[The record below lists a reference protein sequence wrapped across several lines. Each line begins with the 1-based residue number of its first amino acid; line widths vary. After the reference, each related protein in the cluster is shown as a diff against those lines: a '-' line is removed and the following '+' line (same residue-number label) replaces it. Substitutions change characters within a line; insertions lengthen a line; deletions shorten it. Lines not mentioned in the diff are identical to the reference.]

1 MKKSIK
7 KTLSLLLC
15 TAMIMTMM
23 LSQAALAA
31 TDYTCY
37 IGSNGYSTLA
47 EAVEAANAGDTI
59 WMTAND
65 SVSTTFDVDKNLTIE
80 LEGYTLANA
89 CMRFVGDITVN
100 INDRAGT
107 AKINTNQNS
116 GFKVTD
122 YEYDS
127 RVRAAFYLT
136 GGAKVILSG
145 TTGGTEIYGGA
156 QCTDGLTI
164 LEKAAVVGKGC
175 ELVINGGS
183 LVYSGY
189 TGTDGVFVCD
199 TGILTLKDILIRRS
213 SSNTGGS
220 SISYA
225 NVPTIENP
233 LTITKGHFYG
243 GMWVEGSSTINGVYI
258 SRGTL
263 SFDKI
268 EKALLY
274 NSVGSYID
282 YDKST
287 NSNGW
292 EIFVASE
299 NLSTDTDIDN
309 VVDSTETLRVSAGG
323 NVSADAGQ
331 KVVFQ
336 PQVTG
341 GDGMSEITYAW
352 TKDGA
357 DTGVTTDAFVI
368 EATTSADAGE
378 YVFTATQGSNSVS
391 CTYVLSVQAEN
402 HSHHDI
408 SFDKWSEMTD
418 LPTLSGN
425 YYLENEVTLS
435 AIWTVPQGVTNL
447 CINGRVIDLNSYY
460 INVPAGAALN
470 IYTCED
476 LKQYYDV
483 SDNLWIPVGGFTDE
497 NKERYTSGGVIT
509 GGSNSAI
516 FVNGGSLTLNGGAI
530 AGNTGNA
537 GGVTLMNGA
546 TFTMNGGDIV
556 GNSSKG
562 DAGGVMN
569 NNSTF
574 TMNGGRIHNNY
585 AANNGG
591 GVFNVYENALFTM
604 NGGKIYDN
612 ISSVGAGGIGNYEDA
627 EMIVT
632 GGSICGNS
640 TTWGG
645 GGIFN
650 YHSTLT
656 LMGGVIDNNSS
667 TWGGGAVLNEGIL
680 HISGAPV
687 IKDNFVNET
696 PNNIYLLYPEFPIVV
711 DGPISSGPIP
721 VSVYPDEGQL
731 DDDFKFTNSA
741 DVSLN
746 DASDFEY
753 EYEGYHI
760 EKKDDGQLYVV
771 ADSTEVESKLF
782 STDVTKSLLSK
793 AVSGG
798 LITKI
803 DNIRGVAFVDLNDYQ
818 LDEITT
824 VDYSADGDGSVL
836 AWFDEDNAIL
846 YIGGYGKIIAGN
858 SLAYAFYNGHY
869 VDSIVGFEY
878 LDVSNV
884 TNMSRMFSSCGYS
897 STTFTL
903 DLGDN
908 FDTRNV
914 TNMEKMFFYCGEN
927 STAFTLDL
935 GNSFDTS
942 NVTDMN
948 GMFESCGYR
957 SKVFAL
963 DLGES
968 FDTSNV
974 TSMVT
979 MFCHCGRYSTTFTL
993 DLGKSFNTSNVTNM
1007 RSMFANCGRN
1017 STTFTLDLGDGF
1029 DTSNV
1034 TNMSHMFANCGS
1046 ESEAFDL
1053 LDLSGFTVS
1062 PNVKYFDNFA
1072 HGVPVTTFVFG
1083 DGWNDAA
1090 LSQGM
1095 FGAVSETPTT
1105 IVNATENLLVY
1116 DWAADNRVVTYEGTQ
1131 PEKEPKYEVENG
1143 GTIDIVENE
1152 DGTVTL
1158 YVSVPDGFSFVGW
1171 HDGTKIISTDNPYTF
1186 VPEAGKTYTAKL
1198 EEIQPDPVNKY
1209 TITAN
1214 ATDGGVAEGTAT
1226 VEEGQSITLTATAN
1240 EGYEF
1245 IGWFD
1250 GDTKVCETEEFTVE
1264 NVTSDKTYTAKF
1276 ELLKTEEPDE
1286 PDEPDEPEYP
1296 ELPDTPS
1303 SFDFDSIRTAN
1314 GKNIVVDHENRIITV
1329 DVKEGDDNLVL
1340 YVHQKDI
1347 IPGGQI
1353 RMRSYLGN
1361 KVTYD
1366 ESGIY
1371 RIYSINST
1379 PICVMAKIII
1389 DGVIEDYL
1397 IVSNYNGIVPDGSF
1411 DFDTIRTENGEN
1423 IVVDHENR
1431 IITVDVKEGD
1441 DNLVLYVHQTWA
1453 NPGAQIRMKSY
1464 NGNKVTYDDSGIYR
1478 IYCVNDTSVTVTAK
1492 VIADGESREY
1502 DLVANYSGIQKNG
1515 GFDFTTIRTANGE
1528 NISVNHETQTITV
1541 DVKEGD
1547 DNLILYVHQKEANP
1561 GAQIRMKSY
1570 NGNKVVYEDSGIY
1583 RIYTIGGTP
1592 ITVSANIIVNGETK
1606 QYDIIANFTTDLPKF
1621 NFNSLSCANA
1631 ESISVDH
1638 ESRTITIDAKVNAEE
1653 LIIYKKQYASLGGT
1667 LKMSSYMGNRVI
1679 ADNENGSY
1687 AVCHVKNDSV
1697 SVKANIT
1704 INGETREYL
1713 ITVNYN
1719 IDPWQFDTID
1729 IENGNSIS
1737 VNHSDKTITVD
1748 MTDGCNS
1755 TVLAIDQVFVGTNAQ
1770 IWMKSYNGNKVQ
1782 YNAESRNYTITRIS
1796 ADSITVSVKIT
1807 IKGET
1812 RYYDLILNF

>member
-1 MKKSIK
+1 MKKSIL
-7 KTLSLLLC
+7 KTISLLLC
-15 TAMIMTMM
+15 TAMMAIIM
-23 LSQAALAA
+23 LPQAAFAA

-47 EAVEAANAGDTI
+47 EAVEAANTGDTI

-274 NSVGSYID
+274 TSVGSYID

-418 LPTLSGN
+418 LPIMSGN

-509 GGSNSAI
+509 GGGNSAI

-731 DDDFKFTNSA
+731 DDDFKFTEST

-746 DASDFEY
+746 DASNFEY
-753 EYEGYHI
+753 EYEGYRV
-760 EKKDDGQLYVV
+760 EKKNDGQLYIV
-771 ADSTEVESKLF
+771 A
-782 STDVTKSLLSK
+782 
-793 AVSGG
+793 
-798 LITKI
+798 
-803 DNIRGVAFVDLNDYQ
+803 
-818 LDEITT
+818 
-824 VDYSADGDGSVL
+824 
-836 AWFDEDNAIL
+836 
-846 YIGGYGKIIAGN
+846 
-858 SLAYAFYNGHY
+858 
-869 VDSIVGFEY
+869 
-878 LDVSNV
+878 
-884 TNMSRMFSSCGYS
+884 
-897 STTFTL
+897 
-903 DLGDN
+903 
-908 FDTRNV
+908 
-914 TNMEKMFFYCGEN
+914 
-927 STAFTLDL
+927 
-935 GNSFDTS
+935 
-942 NVTDMN
+942 
-948 GMFESCGYR
+948 
-957 SKVFAL
+957 
-963 DLGES
+963 
-968 FDTSNV
+968 
-974 TSMVT
+974 
-979 MFCHCGRYSTTFTL
+979 
-993 DLGKSFNTSNVTNM
+993 
-1007 RSMFANCGRN
+1007 
-1017 STTFTLDLGDGF
+1017 
-1029 DTSNV
+1029 
-1034 TNMSHMFANCGS
+1034 
-1046 ESEAFDL
+1046 
-1053 LDLSGFTVS
+1053 
-1062 PNVKYFDNFA
+1062 
-1072 HGVPVTTFVFG
+1072 
-1083 DGWNDAA
+1083 
-1090 LSQGM
+1090 
-1095 FGAVSETPTT
+1095 
-1105 IVNATENLLVY
+1105 
-1116 DWAADNRVVTYEGTQ
+1116 YE
-1131 PEKEPKYEVENG
+1131 EPKYEAENG
-1143 GTIDIVENE
+1143 GSVDVQENE
-1152 DGTVTL
+1152 DDGTVTL
-1158 YVSVPDGFSFVGW
+1158 YVSVPDGFRFVGW
-1171 HDGTKIISTDNPYTF
+1171 HDGTEIISTDNPYTF

-1198 EEIQPDPVNKY
+1198 ELIEI
-1209 TITAN
+1209 
-1214 ATDGGVAEGTAT
+1214 
-1226 VEEGQSITLTATAN
+1226 
-1240 EGYEF
+1240 
-1245 IGWFD
+1245 
-1250 GDTKVCETEEFTVE
+1250 
-1264 NVTSDKTYTAKF
+1264 
-1276 ELLKTEEPDE
+1276 DE
-1286 PDEPDEPEYP
+1286 PIEP
-1296 ELPDTPS
+1296 S
-1303 SFDFDSIRTAN
+1303 GFDFDSIRTGN
-1314 GKNIVVDHENRIITV
+1314 GQNISVDHENRKTSV
-1329 DVKEGDDNLVL
+1329 DVEEGDNLVL

-1353 RMRSYLGN
+1353 RMNSYNGY
-1361 KVTYD
+1361 KVKYD
-1366 ESGIY
+1366 ASGVY
-1371 RIYSINST
+1371 RIYT
-1379 PICVMAKIII
+1379 I
-1389 DGVIEDYL
+1389 D
-1397 IVSNYNGIVPDGSF
+1397 
-1411 DFDTIRTENGEN
+1411 
-1423 IVVDHENR
+1423 
-1431 IITVDVKEGD
+1431 
-1441 DNLVLYVHQTWA
+1441 
-1453 NPGAQIRMKSY
+1453 
-1464 NGNKVTYDDSGIYR
+1464 
-1478 IYCVNDTSVTVTAK
+1478 DTSVTVSAK
-1492 VIADGESREY
+1492 VTIDGVTKIY
-1502 DLVANYSGIQKNG
+1502 DLQVNYKELNSE
-1515 GFDFTTIRTANGE
+1515 FDFE
-1528 NISVNHETQTITV
+1528 KISCE
-1541 DVKEGD
+1541 
-1547 DNLILYVHQKEANP
+1547 
-1561 GAQIRMKSY
+1561 
-1570 NGNKVVYEDSGIY
+1570 
-1583 RIYTIGGTP
+1583 
-1592 ITVSANIIVNGETK
+1592 NGETFE
-1606 QYDIIANFTTDLPKF
+1606 I
-1621 NFNSLSCANA
+1621 
-1631 ESISVDH
+1631 DH
-1638 ESRTITIDAKVNAEE
+1638 DARTIRIYAEKDAEYVTLYKDQSEFVNGK
-1653 LIIYKKQYASLGGT
+1653 LILTSF
-1667 LKMSSYMGNRVI
+1667 MGNRVQSNQ
-1679 ADNENGSY
+1679 ADGTY
-1687 AVCHVKNDSV
+1687 KVCFVKNKEV
-1697 SVKANIT
+1697 SVKGNISIGGVTKEYT
-1704 INGETREYL
+1704 I
-1713 ITVNYN
+1713 
-1719 IDPWQFDTID
+1719 
-1729 IENGNSIS
+1729 IS
-1737 VNHSDKTITVD
+1737 VFSLDWGFDSLKAENAIIT
-1748 MTDGCNS
+1748 
-1755 TVLAIDQVFVGTNAQ
+1755 AIDHTAKMVTMKASDSSVQLFIDQTDLKGNAQ
-1770 IWMKSYNGNKVQ
+1770 VWMKSYNGNKVK
-1782 YNAESRNYTITRIS
+1782 YNANDRTYTITQGTS
-1796 ADSITVSVKIT
+1796 ESLTVSIKVT
-1807 IKGET
+1807 IYGET

>member
-1 MKKSIK
+1 
-7 KTLSLLLC
+7 
-15 TAMIMTMM
+15 
-23 LSQAALAA
+23 
-31 TDYTCY
+31 
-37 IGSNGYSTLA
+37 
-47 EAVEAANAGDTI
+47 
-59 WMTAND
+59 
-65 SVSTTFDVDKNLTIE
+65 
-80 LEGYTLANA
+80 
-89 CMRFVGDITVN
+89 
-100 INDRAGT
+100 
-107 AKINTNQNS
+107 
-116 GFKVTD
+116 
-122 YEYDS
+122 
-127 RVRAAFYLT
+127 
-136 GGAKVILSG
+136 
-145 TTGGTEIYGGA
+145 
-156 QCTDGLTI
+156 
-164 LEKAAVVGKGC
+164 
-175 ELVINGGS
+175 
-183 LVYSGY
+183 
-189 TGTDGVFVCD
+189 
-199 TGILTLKDILIRRS
+199 
-213 SSNTGGS
+213 
-220 SISYA
+220 
-225 NVPTIENP
+225 
-233 LTITKGHFYG
+233 
-243 GMWVEGSSTINGVYI
+243 MWVEGSSTINGVYI

-274 NSVGSYID
+274 TSVGSYID

-418 LPTLSGN
+418 LPIMSGN

-731 DDDFKFTNSA
+731 DDDFKFTEST

-753 EYEGYHI
+753 EYEGYRV
-760 EKKDDGQLYVV
+760 EKKNDGQLYIV
-771 ADSTEVESKLF
+771 A
-782 STDVTKSLLSK
+782 
-793 AVSGG
+793 
-798 LITKI
+798 
-803 DNIRGVAFVDLNDYQ
+803 
-818 LDEITT
+818 
-824 VDYSADGDGSVL
+824 
-836 AWFDEDNAIL
+836 
-846 YIGGYGKIIAGN
+846 
-858 SLAYAFYNGHY
+858 
-869 VDSIVGFEY
+869 
-878 LDVSNV
+878 
-884 TNMSRMFSSCGYS
+884 
-897 STTFTL
+897 
-903 DLGDN
+903 
-908 FDTRNV
+908 
-914 TNMEKMFFYCGEN
+914 
-927 STAFTLDL
+927 
-935 GNSFDTS
+935 
-942 NVTDMN
+942 
-948 GMFESCGYR
+948 
-957 SKVFAL
+957 
-963 DLGES
+963 
-968 FDTSNV
+968 
-974 TSMVT
+974 
-979 MFCHCGRYSTTFTL
+979 
-993 DLGKSFNTSNVTNM
+993 
-1007 RSMFANCGRN
+1007 
-1017 STTFTLDLGDGF
+1017 
-1029 DTSNV
+1029 
-1034 TNMSHMFANCGS
+1034 
-1046 ESEAFDL
+1046 
-1053 LDLSGFTVS
+1053 
-1062 PNVKYFDNFA
+1062 
-1072 HGVPVTTFVFG
+1072 
-1083 DGWNDAA
+1083 
-1090 LSQGM
+1090 
-1095 FGAVSETPTT
+1095 
-1105 IVNATENLLVY
+1105 
-1116 DWAADNRVVTYEGTQ
+1116 YE
-1131 PEKEPKYEVENG
+1131 EPKYEAENG
-1143 GTIDIVENE
+1143 GSVDVQENE
-1152 DGTVTL
+1152 DDGTVTL

-1198 EEIQPDPVNKY
+1198 EEIQPEPINKY

-1214 ATDGGVAEGTAT
+1214 STNGGIAEGTAT
-1226 VEEGQSITLTATAN
+1226 VEEGQSVTLTATAN

-1276 ELLKTEEPDE
+1276 ELLETEEPDE

-1314 GKNIVVDHENRIITV
+1314 G
-1329 DVKEGDDNLVL
+1329 
-1340 YVHQKDI
+1340 
-1347 IPGGQI
+1347 
-1353 RMRSYLGN
+1353 
-1361 KVTYD
+1361 
-1366 ESGIY
+1366 
-1371 RIYSINST
+1371 
-1379 PICVMAKIII
+1379 
-1389 DGVIEDYL
+1389 
-1397 IVSNYNGIVPDGSF
+1397 
-1411 DFDTIRTENGEN
+1411 EN
-1423 IVVDHENR
+1423 IVVDHE
-1431 IITVDVKEGD
+1431 
-1441 DNLVLYVHQTWA
+1441 A
-1453 NPGAQIRMKSY
+1453 
-1464 NGNKVTYDDSGIYR
+1464 
-1478 IYCVNDTSVTVTAK
+1478 
-1492 VIADGESREY
+1492 
-1502 DLVANYSGIQKNG
+1502 
-1515 GFDFTTIRTANGE
+1515 
-1528 NISVNHETQTITV
+1528 
-1541 DVKEGD
+1541 
-1547 DNLILYVHQKEANP
+1547 
-1561 GAQIRMKSY
+1561 
-1570 NGNKVVYEDSGIY
+1570 
-1583 RIYTIGGTP
+1583 
-1592 ITVSANIIVNGETK
+1592 
-1606 QYDIIANFTTDLPKF
+1606 
-1621 NFNSLSCANA
+1621 
-1631 ESISVDH
+1631 
-1638 ESRTITIDAKVNAEE
+1638 RTITEAP
-1653 LIIYKKQYASLGGT
+1653 G
-1667 LKMSSYMGNRVI
+1667 SSYQR
-1679 ADNENGSY
+1679 DT
-1687 AVCHVKNDSV
+1687 KLDS
-1697 SVKANIT
+1697 S
-1704 INGETREYL
+1704 
-1713 ITVNYN
+1713 
-1719 IDPWQFDTID
+1719 F
-1729 IENGNSIS
+1729 
-1737 VNHSDKTITVD
+1737 
-1748 MTDGCNS
+1748 C
-1755 TVLAIDQVFVGTNAQ
+1755 
-1770 IWMKSYNGNKVQ
+1770 
-1782 YNAESRNYTITRIS
+1782 
-1796 ADSITVSVKIT
+1796 
-1807 IKGET
+1807 
-1812 RYYDLILNF
+1812 

>member
-1 MKKSIK
+1 MKKSIL
-7 KTLSLLLC
+7 KTISLLLC
-15 TAMIMTMM
+15 TAMMAIIM
-23 LSQAALAA
+23 LPQAAFAA

-47 EAVEAANAGDTI
+47 EAVEAANTSDTI

-274 NSVGSYID
+274 TSVGSYID

-341 GDGMSEITYAW
+341 GDGMTEITYTW
-352 TKDGA
+352 TKDGEN
-357 DTGVTTDAFVI
+357 TGVTTDTFVI
-368 EATTSADAGE
+368 EATTSDDAGE
-378 YVFTATQGSNSVS
+378 YVFTATQGNNSVS
-391 CTYVLSVQAEN
+391 CTFVLSVQAEN

-418 LPTLSGN
+418 LPIMSGN

-509 GGSNSAI
+509 GGGNSAI
-516 FVNGGSLTLNGGAI
+516 VVNGGTLTMNAGAI
-530 AGNTGNA
+530 TGSTGNA

-731 DDDFKFTNSA
+731 DNDFKFTEST

-753 EYEGYHI
+753 EYEGYRV
-760 EKKDDGQLYVV
+760 EKKNDGQLYIV
-771 ADSTEVESKLF
+771 A
-782 STDVTKSLLSK
+782 
-793 AVSGG
+793 
-798 LITKI
+798 
-803 DNIRGVAFVDLNDYQ
+803 
-818 LDEITT
+818 
-824 VDYSADGDGSVL
+824 
-836 AWFDEDNAIL
+836 
-846 YIGGYGKIIAGN
+846 
-858 SLAYAFYNGHY
+858 
-869 VDSIVGFEY
+869 
-878 LDVSNV
+878 
-884 TNMSRMFSSCGYS
+884 
-897 STTFTL
+897 
-903 DLGDN
+903 
-908 FDTRNV
+908 
-914 TNMEKMFFYCGEN
+914 
-927 STAFTLDL
+927 
-935 GNSFDTS
+935 
-942 NVTDMN
+942 
-948 GMFESCGYR
+948 
-957 SKVFAL
+957 
-963 DLGES
+963 
-968 FDTSNV
+968 
-974 TSMVT
+974 
-979 MFCHCGRYSTTFTL
+979 
-993 DLGKSFNTSNVTNM
+993 
-1007 RSMFANCGRN
+1007 
-1017 STTFTLDLGDGF
+1017 
-1029 DTSNV
+1029 
-1034 TNMSHMFANCGS
+1034 
-1046 ESEAFDL
+1046 
-1053 LDLSGFTVS
+1053 
-1062 PNVKYFDNFA
+1062 
-1072 HGVPVTTFVFG
+1072 
-1083 DGWNDAA
+1083 
-1090 LSQGM
+1090 
-1095 FGAVSETPTT
+1095 
-1105 IVNATENLLVY
+1105 
-1116 DWAADNRVVTYEGTQ
+1116 YE
-1131 PEKEPKYEVENG
+1131 EPKYEAENG
-1143 GTIDIVENE
+1143 GSVDVQENE
-1152 DGTVTL
+1152 DDGTVTL
-1158 YVSVPDGFSFVGW
+1158 YVSVPDGFRFVGW
-1171 HDGTKIISTDNPYTF
+1171 HDGTEIISTDNPYTF

-1198 EEIQPDPVNKY
+1198 ELIEI
-1209 TITAN
+1209 
-1214 ATDGGVAEGTAT
+1214 
-1226 VEEGQSITLTATAN
+1226 
-1240 EGYEF
+1240 
-1245 IGWFD
+1245 
-1250 GDTKVCETEEFTVE
+1250 
-1264 NVTSDKTYTAKF
+1264 
-1276 ELLKTEEPDE
+1276 DE
-1286 PDEPDEPEYP
+1286 PIEP
-1296 ELPDTPS
+1296 S
-1303 SFDFDSIRTAN
+1303 GFDFDSIRTGN
-1314 GKNIVVDHENRIITV
+1314 GQNISVDHENRKISV
-1329 DVKEGDDNLVL
+1329 DVEEGDNLVL

-1353 RMRSYLGN
+1353 RMNSYNGY
-1361 KVTYD
+1361 KVKYD
-1366 ESGIY
+1366 ASGVY
-1371 RIYSINST
+1371 RIYT
-1379 PICVMAKIII
+1379 I
-1389 DGVIEDYL
+1389 D
-1397 IVSNYNGIVPDGSF
+1397 
-1411 DFDTIRTENGEN
+1411 
-1423 IVVDHENR
+1423 
-1431 IITVDVKEGD
+1431 
-1441 DNLVLYVHQTWA
+1441 
-1453 NPGAQIRMKSY
+1453 
-1464 NGNKVTYDDSGIYR
+1464 
-1478 IYCVNDTSVTVTAK
+1478 DTSVTVSAK
-1492 VIADGESREY
+1492 VTIDGVTKIY
-1502 DLVANYSGIQKNG
+1502 DLQVNYKELNSE
-1515 GFDFTTIRTANGE
+1515 FDFE
-1528 NISVNHETQTITV
+1528 KISCE
-1541 DVKEGD
+1541 
-1547 DNLILYVHQKEANP
+1547 
-1561 GAQIRMKSY
+1561 
-1570 NGNKVVYEDSGIY
+1570 
-1583 RIYTIGGTP
+1583 
-1592 ITVSANIIVNGETK
+1592 NGETFE
-1606 QYDIIANFTTDLPKF
+1606 I
-1621 NFNSLSCANA
+1621 
-1631 ESISVDH
+1631 DH
-1638 ESRTITIDAKVNAEE
+1638 DARTIRIYAEKDAEYVTLYKDQSEFVNGK
-1653 LIIYKKQYASLGGT
+1653 LILTSF
-1667 LKMSSYMGNRVI
+1667 MGNRVQSNQ
-1679 ADNENGSY
+1679 ADGTY
-1687 AVCHVKNDSV
+1687 KVCFVKNKEV
-1697 SVKANIT
+1697 SVKGNISIGGVTKEYT
-1704 INGETREYL
+1704 I
-1713 ITVNYN
+1713 
-1719 IDPWQFDTID
+1719 
-1729 IENGNSIS
+1729 IS
-1737 VNHSDKTITVD
+1737 VFSLDWGFDSLKAENATIT
-1748 MTDGCNS
+1748 
-1755 TVLAIDQVFVGTNAQ
+1755 AIDHTAKMVTMKASDSSVQLFIDQTDLKGNAQ
-1770 IWMKSYNGNKVQ
+1770 VWMKSYNGNKVK
-1782 YNAESRNYTITRIS
+1782 YNANDRTYTITQGTS
-1796 ADSITVSVKIT
+1796 ESLTVSIKVT
-1807 IKGET
+1807 IYGET

>member
-1 MKKSIK
+1 MKKSIL
-7 KTLSLLLC
+7 KTMSLLLC
-15 TAMIMTMM
+15 TAMMAIIM
-23 LSQAALAA
+23 LPQAAFAA

-47 EAVEAANAGDTI
+47 EAVEAANTGDTI

-156 QCTDGLTI
+156 QCTNGLTI

-175 ELVINGGS
+175 KLVINGGS

-357 DTGVTTDAFVI
+357 DTGVTTDTFVI
-368 EATTSADAGE
+368 EATTSADVGE

-418 LPTLSGN
+418 LPIMSGN

-731 DDDFKFTNSA
+731 DDDFKFTEST

-753 EYEGYHI
+753 EYEGYRV
-760 EKKDDGQLYVV
+760 EKKNDGQLYIV
-771 ADSTEVESKLF
+771 A
-782 STDVTKSLLSK
+782 
-793 AVSGG
+793 
-798 LITKI
+798 
-803 DNIRGVAFVDLNDYQ
+803 
-818 LDEITT
+818 
-824 VDYSADGDGSVL
+824 
-836 AWFDEDNAIL
+836 
-846 YIGGYGKIIAGN
+846 
-858 SLAYAFYNGHY
+858 
-869 VDSIVGFEY
+869 
-878 LDVSNV
+878 
-884 TNMSRMFSSCGYS
+884 
-897 STTFTL
+897 
-903 DLGDN
+903 
-908 FDTRNV
+908 
-914 TNMEKMFFYCGEN
+914 
-927 STAFTLDL
+927 
-935 GNSFDTS
+935 
-942 NVTDMN
+942 
-948 GMFESCGYR
+948 
-957 SKVFAL
+957 
-963 DLGES
+963 
-968 FDTSNV
+968 
-974 TSMVT
+974 
-979 MFCHCGRYSTTFTL
+979 
-993 DLGKSFNTSNVTNM
+993 
-1007 RSMFANCGRN
+1007 
-1017 STTFTLDLGDGF
+1017 
-1029 DTSNV
+1029 
-1034 TNMSHMFANCGS
+1034 
-1046 ESEAFDL
+1046 
-1053 LDLSGFTVS
+1053 
-1062 PNVKYFDNFA
+1062 
-1072 HGVPVTTFVFG
+1072 
-1083 DGWNDAA
+1083 
-1090 LSQGM
+1090 
-1095 FGAVSETPTT
+1095 
-1105 IVNATENLLVY
+1105 
-1116 DWAADNRVVTYEGTQ
+1116 YE
-1131 PEKEPKYEVENG
+1131 EPKYEAENG
-1143 GTIDIVENE
+1143 GSVEVTEND

-1158 YVSVPDGFSFVGW
+1158 SVSVPDGFRFVGW
-1171 HDGTKIISTDNPYTF
+1171 HDGTEIISTDNPYTL
-1186 VPEAGKTYTAKL
+1186 VPESGKTYTAKL
-1198 EEIQPDPVNKY
+1198 ERIPVYVDTVAGVGSVSSKNNEDGSVTIIARPDTGYIFAGWYDGDKLVSSDESY
-1209 TITAN
+1209 TFV
-1214 ATDGGVAEGTAT
+1214 ATDE
-1226 VEEGQSITLTATAN
+1226 IT
-1240 EGYEF
+1240 Y
-1245 IGWFD
+1245 
-1250 GDTKVCETEEFTVE
+1250 K
-1264 NVTSDKTYTAKF
+1264 AKF
-1276 ELLKTEEPDE
+1276 DVDSSYEPNIPDE
-1286 PDEPDEPEYP
+1286 PNEPEPEYP

-1303 SFDFDSIRTAN
+1303 GFDFESIRTAN
-1314 GKNIVVDHENRIITV
+1314 GENIVVDHEARTITL
-1329 DVKEGDDNLVL
+1329 DVKEGDDNLML
-1340 YVHQKDI
+1340 YVHQKDV

-1366 ESGIY
+1366 ESGVY
-1371 RIYSINST
+1371 RIYSIDST
-1379 PICVMAKIII
+1379 PISVMAKVII
-1389 DGVIEDYL
+1389 DGVVEDYL
-1397 IVSNYNGIVPDGSF
+1397 VVANYSGIVPDGSF
-1411 DFDTIRTENGEN
+1411 NFESIRTANGES
-1423 IVVDHENR
+1423 IVVDHESQT
-1431 IITVDVKEGD
+1431 ITVDVKEGD
-1441 DNLVLYVHQTWA
+1441 DNLVLYVHQKEA

-1606 QYDIIANFTTDLPKF
+1606 QYDIVANFTTDLPKF

-1667 LKMSSYMGNRVI
+1667 LKMSSYMGNRVV
-1679 ADNENGSY
+1679 ADSENGSY
-1687 AVCHVKNDSV
+1687 AICHVKNDSV

-1704 INGETREYL
+1704 VNGETREYV

-1719 IDPWQFDTID
+1719 IDPWQFDKID
-1729 IENGNSIS
+1729 LENCDSIS
-1737 VNHSDKTITVD
+1737 VNHSDKTITAD
-1748 MTDGCNS
+1748 MKDGCDS
-1755 TVLAIDQVFVGTNAQ
+1755 AILSIDQVFVGTNAQ